1 MTISRGALEILDR
14 DDPLRPFRDRFVLP
28 DGVIYLDGNSL
39 GALPKATPARL
50 REVLETE
57 WGRDLIRS
65 WNAHGWIDMQQRI
78 GAKIGRI
85 VGAGEGE
92 TVVADST
99 SINVFKALSA
109 ALQLNPARRAILS
122 ERDNFPTDL
131 YMAEGLIAQLGR
143 GHTLRLAAPDEIADA
158 ITEDVA
164 CVMLTHV
171 SYRTGRMHDMT
182 AITKAAHDK
191 GAPVIWDLAHS
202 AGAVPVDLSG
212 AQADFAVGCGYKFLN
227 GGPGAPAFIY
237 IAKRHQPH
245 VQPVLSGW
253 FGHAR
258 QFGFEESYA
267 PASGIARAAV
277 GTPPVL
283 SLAALEVGVDLMLE
297 TSVAALHEKSQKQF
311 TIFDAL
317 MKQELSGHGFTP
329 ASVEGPGGRGSQ
341 ISFAHE
347 QGWPIMQA
355 LIARGVIGDF
365 RSPDI
370 MRFGFTPLY
379 LGFSEMW
386 DAVAILREIME
397 TKAWDRAEFHKRSKV
412 T

>member
-1 MTISRGALEILDR
+1 MPISRSDLEALDR
-14 DDPLRPFRDRFVLP
+14 ADSLRPFRDRFALP
-28 DGVIYLDGNSL
+28 EGVIYLDGNSL
-39 GALPKATPARL
+39 GALPKTTPGRL
-50 REVLETE
+50 REVLEAE

-85 VGAGEGE
+85 VGASEGE
-92 TVVADST
+92 TIVADST

-109 ALQLNPARRAILS
+109 ALQLNPERRVILS

-131 YMAEGLIAQLGR
+131 YMAEGLIAHLGR
-143 GHTLRLAAPDEIADA
+143 GHTLRVAAPNEIADA
-158 ITEDVA
+158 ITDDVV

-171 SYRTGRMHDMT
+171 SYRTGRVYDMK
-182 AITKAAHDK
+182 AITNAAYDK
-191 GAPVIWDLAHS
+191 GALTIWDLAHS
-202 AGAVPVDLSG
+202 AGAVPVNLSD
-212 AQADFAVGCGYKFLN
+212 AKADFAVGCGYKFFN

-267 PASGIARAAV
+267 PASGIERAAV

-297 TSVAALHEKSQKQF
+297 TSVEALHQKSLKQF
-311 TIFDAL
+311 ELFDAL
-317 MKQELSGHGFTP
+317 MKQELADFGFKP
-329 ASVEGPGGRGSQ
+329 ASVKGPGGRGSQ
-341 ISFAHE
+341 ISYAHA

-379 LGFSEMW
+379 LGFTELW
-386 DAVAILREIME
+386 DAIAILREIME
-397 TKAWDRAEFHKRSKV
+397 TRAWDCPEFHRRSKV

>member
-1 MTISRGALEILDR
+1 MTISRSTLEALDR
-14 DDPLRPFRDRFVLP
+14 DDPLRPFRDRFALP
-28 DGVIYLDGNSL
+28 QGVIYLDGNSL
-39 GALPKATPARL
+39 GALPKATPGRL

-92 TVVADST
+92 TIVADST

-109 ALQLNPARRAILS
+109 ALQLNPARRVILS

-143 GHTLRLAAPDEIADA
+143 GHTLRLAAPEEIANA

-171 SYRTGRMHDMT
+171 SYRTGRTYDMK

-191 GAPVIWDLAHS
+191 GALVIWDLAHS
-202 AGAVPVDLSG
+202 AGAVPVNLSD
-212 AQADFAVGCGYKFLN
+212 AEADFAVGCGYKFLN

-258 QFGFEESYA
+258 QFGFEESYV
-267 PASGIARAAV
+267 PASGIARATV

-311 TIFDAL
+311 EVFDAL
-317 MKQELSGHGFTP
+317 MKQELSGHGFAP
-329 ASVEGPGGRGSQ
+329 ASIEGPGGRGSQ

-347 QGWPIMQA
+347 HGWPIMQA
-355 LIARGVIGDF
+355 LIAGGVIGDF

-379 LGFSEMW
+379 LGFAELW
-386 DAVAILREIME
+386 DAIAILREIME